1 MKKEYKP
8 YCYLI
13 GWSKYNKWYYGS
25 EYGSKTK
32 IANPDN
38 LWVTYFTSSK
48 EIARMRV
55 QYGEPDIIEVRKV
68 FNDRASTTLWEHKV
82 LKRLNATQ
90 ADKWVNK
97 TDNKAIVNSIETQK
111 IIASKISAKLKGRTK
126 SKEHI
131 EKIKN
136 TKRNNPRVFTDEEKK
151 AIGIRSSN
159 ISKETRAKKSK
170 TMSSLIWV
178 NDGKQSFRV
187 KEEYSYLY
195 NQGRLYTPKHA
206 NNDVLTYTHK
216 EGYIFTGTR
225 YQLKKAYP
233 HHNINLS
240 ELGLMIR
247 GKYQNHRG
255 WSTTI

>member
-1 MKKEYKP
+1 MEKEYKP
-8 YCYLI
+8 YCYLV
-13 GWSKYNKWYYGS
+13 GWTKYNKWYYGS

-32 IANPDN
+32 IANPAN

-48 EIARMRV
+48 EVASMRALH
-55 QYGEPDIIEVRKV
+55 GEPDIIEIRRV
-68 FNDRASTTLWEHKV
+68 FNNRAATTMWEHKV
-82 LKRLNATQ
+82 LKRVKAPQN
-90 ADKWVNK
+90 DKWLNQ

-111 IIASKISAKLKGRTK
+111 IIASKISAKLKGRKK
-126 SKEHI
+126 SDEHI
-131 EKIKN
+131 QKIKD
-136 TKRNNPRVFTDEEKK
+136 TKRNNPRVFTSEERK

-159 ISKETRAKKSK
+159 VSKVTRAKKSK
-170 TMSSLIWV
+170 TMSGLVWV

-187 KEEYSYLY
+187 KEEDSFTY
-195 NQGRLYTPKHA
+195 NPGRLYTPKHA
-206 NNDVLTYTHK
+206 NKDIVTFIHK

-225 YQLKKAYP
+225 HQLKKAYP

-255 WSTTI
+255 WSINI